1 MRPVKGGERSIP
13 VGNQNSQGSK
23 NNNLI
28 PVHSFSL
35 FPSLRGRRKKGRGRG
50 KGKGGGEEGKRQK
63 EKGRELTL
71 APIPLHFS
79 LPHPPSTLFPRYT

>member
-35 FPSLRGRRKKGRGRG
+35 FPSLRGRRKKERGR
-50 KGKGGGEEGKRQK
+50 GKGGGEEGKSRKGKRKRACRK
-63 EKGRELTL
+63 ELVGL
-71 APIPLHFS
+71 
-79 LPHPPSTLFPRYT
+79 

>member
-50 KGKGGGEEGKRQK
+50 KGGGEEGKRQK

-79 LPHPPSTLFPRYT
+79 LPPPSSTLFPRYT